1 MPNNQVQ
8 AVNFLNGLLHTL
20 RRKPQ
25 IQSDYLNFMEKI
37 VEKGHASL
45 TPEVGQISKEKSHQ
59 VWYLFHFGV

>member
-45 TPEVGQISKEKSHQ
+45 TPEVGQIS
-59 VWYLFHFGV
+59 

>member
-20 RRKPQ
+20 M
-25 IQSDYLNFMEKI
+25 NFMEKI